1 MLLVFDSIH
10 FLDPV
15 DDEGWRAELIQQ
27 MEGAGFPGFTGYRSI
42 NDALPTLIQEG
53 AMVRR
58 DPALLQ
64 STNDGNVVAAALTD
78 LQDPSWAQMAARP
91 GEFKMPCHRDERN
104 GAPTWEIFRPKLPD
118 AFIAALTS
126 VSRLRRHLVHRG
138 RGDESWVLSYEAGSA
153 ITLSLHLAAANELG
167 LAPVTDSQMHHALL
181 LEKVARAGAPQ
192 ETGPLPPAAIR
203 QLANRTAITIL
214 DTLLPRHA
222 LERVSFD
229 QILEFRS
236 RTASL
241 RRQCVAEIY
250 RRLSV
255 VNKGTSAQQ
264 FEQAATELHLSLE
277 KDLREY
283 RAELAAARDKLWPT
297 FTDSLGASLPT
308 GGVAAVAAS
317 YLGGIEFAF
326 SAAAVAVGLALLK
339 GLLNLKGEARRT
351 SAGAAPPIS
360 YFSQVAERLAK

>member
-1 MLLVFDSIH
+1 MTIPASDHESLAGLYYPFSRSVDPASTKQMLLVFDSIH

-138 RGDESWVLSYEAGSA
+138 RGDESWVLSYE
-153 ITLSLHLAAANELG
+153 
-167 LAPVTDSQMHHALL
+167 
-181 LEKVARAGAPQ
+181 